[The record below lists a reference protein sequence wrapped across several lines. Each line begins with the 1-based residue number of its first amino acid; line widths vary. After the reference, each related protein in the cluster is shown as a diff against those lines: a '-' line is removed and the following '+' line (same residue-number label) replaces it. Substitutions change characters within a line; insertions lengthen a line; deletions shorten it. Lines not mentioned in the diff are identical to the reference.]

1 MVYNIP
7 VIKKRKKCRNMSLIV
22 VKTLFELSIVLL
34 LIYGFIHEK
43 DVIEFENLLLDVIR
57 IKIKLYKKRRQKKS
71 K

>member
-57 IKIKLYKKRRQKKS
+57 IKIKLYKKHRQQKS

>member
-1 MVYNIP
+1 MMYNIF
-7 VIKKRKKCRNMSLIV
+7 VIKKRKKCRNMSLII

-57 IKIKLYKKRRQKKS
+57 IKIKLYKKRRQQKS

>member
-7 VIKKRKKCRNMSLIV
+7 VIKKRKKCRNMSLII

-57 IKIKLYKKRRQKKS
+57 IKIKLYKKHRQQKLK
-71 K
+71 

>member
-7 VIKKRKKCRNMSLIV
+7 IIKKRKKCRNMSLIV

-57 IKIKLYKKRRQKKS
+57 IKIKLYKKHRQQKS

>member
-1 MVYNIP
+1 MVYNIF
-7 VIKKRKKCRNMSLIV
+7 VIKKRKKCRNMSLII

-43 DVIEFENLLLDVIR
+43 DVIEFENLLFDVIR
-57 IKIKLYKKRRQKKS
+57 IKIKLYKKHRQQKS

>member
-1 MVYNIP
+1 
-7 VIKKRKKCRNMSLIV
+7 MSLIV

-57 IKIKLYKKRRQKKS
+57 IKIKLYKKHRQQKLK
-71 K
+71 

>member
-43 DVIEFENLLLDVIR
+43 DVIEFEKLLLDVIR
-57 IKIKLYKKRRQKKS
+57 IKIKLYKKHRQQKS